1 MFVLLYIETIVEKDN
16 KTAIGF
22 KQLAVWTLNDYY
34 YPHNPN
40 YYCCSV
46 DNNEHLFTLTIV

>member
-1 MFVLLYIETIVEKDN
+1 MFVLLYIETIVDEDN

-46 DNNEHLFTLTIV
+46 DHNEHLFTLTII